1 MARTKQEQP
10 ETIVCEDKDGVWI
23 AKVSQLQEAQPF
35 KRSPEKREGLRPSM
49 TPEGREKQLVE
60 LAVRLAEKQLV
71 DGTAS
76 SAVIVH
82 YLKIASTR
90 EVLEREILEKQSR
103 LLAAKTSNMD
113 KDRES
118 EDLAKA
124 AIAAMKS
131 YHRG

>member
-1 MARTKQEQP
+1 MARKNQEQP
-10 ETIVCEDKDGVWI
+10 VTILCEDQGGVFHPT
-23 AKVSQLQEAQPF
+23 VSQP
-35 KRSPEKREGLRPSM
+35 REKREGLRPSM

-60 LAVRLAEKQLV
+60 LAVRLAEKQLM

-90 EVLEREILEKQSR
+90 EVLEREIMEKQSR
-103 LLAAKTSNMD
+103 LLAAKTQNMD